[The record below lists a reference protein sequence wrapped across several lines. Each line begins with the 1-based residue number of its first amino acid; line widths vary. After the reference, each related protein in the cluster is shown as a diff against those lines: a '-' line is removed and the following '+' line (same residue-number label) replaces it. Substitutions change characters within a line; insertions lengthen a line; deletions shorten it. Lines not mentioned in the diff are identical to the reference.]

1 MSQRAQTVQ
10 AAGRSWSFEAG
21 EPLITETSAK
31 YSPEAFLALAAAAG
45 WQGAQRWS
53 DPAGDLSLHLLVQA
67 DSEH

>member
-1 MSQRAQTVQ
+1 MNGNGGGGGS
-10 AAGRSWSFEAG
+10 SWFEQL
-21 EPLITETSAK
+21 EAK
-31 YSPEAFLALAAAAG
+31 LEQQLEAFLALAAAAG